1 MYNMSTWTV
10 ADRPYHH
17 GNLKHA
23 LVTAALAAVEK
34 GGAEN
39 VSLRDLSARLGVSR
53 MAAYRH
59 FADKDDLLA
68 SVAALGFEKLCDRY
82 EAALAGPSDGRAR
95 LRAVVCA
102 CFDMGAKRP
111 GLYRLMFASDF
122 LKRHPPP
129 AVLAAPAT
137 RAYALLRKAV
147 EGAYPDADER
157 RAKAATMVLLSLCQG
172 YLTLRAAGRFKP
184 FMVEPMTF
192 EEGEAAVL
200 EAAVNC
206 GESWPN

>member
-1 MYNMSTWTV
+1 M

-17 GNLKHA
+17 GNLKQA

-34 GGAEN
+34 DGAEQ

-59 FADKDDLLA
+59 FADKDELLA
-68 SVAALGFEKLCDRY
+68 SVAALGFEKLCGRY
-82 EAALAGPSDGRAR
+82 EAALAGPGNGRAR
-95 LRAVVCA
+95 LRAVVRA

-111 GLYRLMFASDF
+111 GLFRLMFASEL
-122 LKRHPPP
+122 LKRQPPP
-129 AVLAAPAT
+129 EVFIAPAA
-137 RAYALLRKAV
+137 RAYDLLRKAV
-147 EGAYPDADER
+147 DGAYPDAGER

-184 FMVEPMTF
+184 FMVEPMTV

-206 GESWPN
+206 GESRPD

>member
-1 MYNMSTWTV
+1 M

-17 GNLKHA
+17 GNLRHA

-34 GGAEN
+34 DGAEH

-68 SVAALGFEKLCDRY
+68 SVAALGFEKLCGRY
-82 EAALAGPSDGRAR
+82 EAALAGPGDGRGR
-95 LRAVVCA
+95 LRAVVRA
-102 CFDMGAKRP
+102 CFNMGAKRP
-111 GLYRLMFASDF
+111 GLFRLMFASE
-122 LKRHPPP
+122 LMRRQPPP
-129 AVLAAPAT
+129 AVLVAPAA
-137 RAYALLRKAV
+137 RAYDLLRKAV
-147 EGAYPDADER
+147 AGAYPEADER
-157 RAKAATMVLLSLCQG
+157 RVKAAIMVLLSICQG

-184 FMVEPMTF
+184 FMVEPMTL
-192 EEGEAAVL
+192 EEGEAAIL
-200 EAAVNC
+200 DAAVNC

>member
-1 MYNMSTWTV
+1 M

-17 GNLKHA
+17 GNLKQA
-23 LVTAALAAVEK
+23 LVTAAMAAVEK
-34 GGAEN
+34 DGVEH
-39 VSLRDLSARLGVSR
+39 VSLRELSARLGVSR

-59 FADKDDLLA
+59 FADKEDLLA
-68 SVAALGFEKLCDRY
+68 SVAALGFDMLCDRY
-82 EAALAGPSDGRAR
+82 EAALAGPGDGRAR
-95 LRAVVCA
+95 LRAVVRA

-122 LKRHPPP
+122 LKRHLPP
-129 AVLAAPAT
+129 AVLAAPAA

-147 EGAYPDADER
+147 DGAYPEVDER

-200 EAAVNC
+200 DAAVSC
-206 GESWPN
+206 GESWPH

>member
-1 MYNMSTWTV
+1 MP
-10 ADRPYHH
+10 DRPYHH

-34 GGAEN
+34 DGAEN
-39 VSLRDLSARLGVSR
+39 VSLRDLSVRLGVSR

-68 SVAALGFEKLCDRY
+68 SVAALGFEKLCGRY
-82 EAALAGPSDGRAR
+82 EAALAGPGDGRAR
-95 LRAVVCA
+95 LRALVRA

-111 GLYRLMFASDF
+111 GLFRLMFASEL
-122 LKRHPPP
+122 LKRHPQP
-129 AVLAAPAT
+129 AVLVAPAA
-137 RAYALLRKAV
+137 RAYDLLRKAV
-147 EGAYPDADER
+147 EGAYPEADKR
-157 RAKAATMVLLSLCQG
+157 RVKAATMVLQSLCQG
-172 YLTLRAAGRFKP
+172 YLTLSAAGRFRP
-184 FMVEPMTF
+184 FMVEPLTL

-206 GESWPN
+206 AESWSN